1 MNVFSRITLR
11 NLRKNR
17 TRTLVTIIG
26 IMLSTAMFSAVTF
39 TISSLQHFLVSYEVY
54 RNGSWHA
61 AGHGVSEETLGELRE
76 SDEIDEMVTLKLL
89 GFAEL
94 EHVQN
99 EYMPYLC
106 VQEMSEGFVDMMPV
120 RLIQGRMPEN
130 SSELILPEHLRTR
143 GGISYEEGEHITL
156 SLGDRISEGLVLDNR
171 RYYLSDAAEETLENF
186 RTKEYTVVGFYERP
200 NFEDYS
206 APGYTALTSKDSTE
220 SQDGNARFEVYMT
233 LNDVG
238 DTSYYM
244 NRQELI
250 DEWELNYGLLRTT
263 GDSGE
268 DSYNRVM
275 YSLGAILIGIILFG
289 SISLIHNAFS
299 ISLNE
304 RTKQFGILT
313 SVGATGRQLVK
324 SVLAEGTF
332 LAVVG
337 IPLGVLAGLI
347 GMGITFHYLG
357 GAFAGIVLGGADIPL
372 RLHPSVP
379 ALLIAAAISLFTIFV
394 SAYLPARRAARRPV
408 IEAIRQNN
416 DVKIEPRKLRTS
428 RLAGKLFGFEGTV
441 AAKNYKRNRRKYR
454 ATVFSL
460 FISVVLFISASSF
473 GAYLEKSMGY
483 IYEAAA
489 YDIEMVYH
497 PDGNDGVGTG
507 GVEQALRSTEGV
519 ETMSYYTG
527 FDYADVGVGRNDLTE
542 DYLTRELL
550 EEEGQMTIP
559 DEVLCSMHLVFVEDA
574 QFKEYLGRLGL
585 DEAEYFKTEQV
596 KAVAVDSLKRYD
608 AAREK
613 YIVSRAFAHTKDI
626 SLTWHPQRTLRN
638 MGYED
643 RGRSLSDSGE
653 YQYWYAL
660 TATQEDAGS
669 GETENL
675 TNLSL
680 EEATAS
686 VPIVCGAVVDE
697 GPELA
702 MSSMEEIVLYMPYSR
717 LEELLGFYIEEY
729 EEAQKNPEAGTKT
742 DADMYLYY
750 GLPLLPVDEYLTQRY
765 AVVSSD
771 HARTAEKLRAWIQSE
786 NISGFVTD
794 FAEQQEENKT
804 ILLVVRV
811 FSYGFIILI
820 SLIAATNV
828 FNTISTN
835 VSLRRRELAMLK
847 SVGMTPGGFN
857 KMMVYECLLYGMKGL
872 LYGLPVSVGVTWL
885 IYRAIQKGL
894 NMQFFIPWYSVVIAI
909 ASVFIVV
916 SASMIYA
923 VNKLKNKNTID
934 ELKNEN
940 L

>member
-39 TISSLQHFLVSYEVY
+39 TISSLQHFLVAYEVY

-94 EHVQN
+94 EHVRN
-99 EYMPYLC
+99 EYKPYLC
-106 VQEMSEGFVDMMPV
+106 VQEMSEGFADMMPV
-120 RLIQGRMPEN
+120 HLTQGRMPEN
-130 SSELILPEHLRTR
+130 ASELILPEHLRTG
-143 GGISYEEGEHITL
+143 GGISYEEGQHITL
-156 SLGDRISEGLVLDNR
+156 SLGDRVSEGFVLDNR
-171 RYYLSDAAEETLENF
+171 RYYLPDTDEEALENF

-200 NFEDYS
+200 GFEDYS

-220 SQDGNARFEVYMT
+220 SRDGNARFEVYMT
-233 LNDVG
+233 LNDAG
-238 DTSYYM
+238 DASYYM

-332 LAVVG
+332 LAAVG

-347 GMGITFHYLG
+347 GMGITFRYLG
-357 GAFAGIVLGGADIPL
+357 AAFAGIVVGGADIPL

-379 ALLIAAAISLFTIFV
+379 ALLIAAAISLFTIFI
-394 SAYLPARRAARRPV
+394 SAYLPARRAARKPV

-416 DVKIEPRKLRTS
+416 DVKIEARKLKTS
-428 RLAGKLFGFEGTV
+428 RLVGKLFGFEGTV
-441 AAKNYKRNRRKYR
+441 ATKNYKRNRRKYR

-483 IYEAAA
+483 IYGTDA
-489 YDIEMVYH
+489 YDIELVYH
-497 PDGNDGVGTG
+497 PDGNDGIGIG
-507 GVEQALRSTEGV
+507 GVEQAVRSTEGV
-519 ETMSYYTG
+519 EAVSYYAG
-527 FDYADVGVGRNDLTE
+527 FDYADVGAGRNDLTE
-542 DYLTRELL
+542 DYLTHELQ
-550 EEEGQMTIP
+550 EEKGQMTIP
-559 DEVLCSMHLVFVEDA
+559 GEVLCPMHLVFVEDA

-585 DEAEYFKTEQV
+585 DEAEYFGSEQV

-608 AAREK
+608 AAGEK

-626 SLTWHPQRTLRN
+626 RLTWHPQRTLRN

-653 YQYWYAL
+653 
-660 TATQEDAGS
+660 
-669 GETENL
+669 
-675 TNLSL
+675 
-680 EEATAS
+680 
-686 VPIVCGAVVDE
+686 
-697 GPELA
+697 
-702 MSSMEEIVLYMPYSR
+702 
-717 LEELLGFYIEEY
+717 
-729 EEAQKNPEAGTKT
+729 
-742 DADMYLYY
+742 
-750 GLPLLPVDEYLTQRY
+750 
-765 AVVSSD
+765 
-771 HARTAEKLRAWIQSE
+771 
-786 NISGFVTD
+786 
-794 FAEQQEENKT
+794 
-804 ILLVVRV
+804 
-811 FSYGFIILI
+811 
-820 SLIAATNV
+820 
-828 FNTISTN
+828 
-835 VSLRRRELAMLK
+835 
-847 SVGMTPGGFN
+847 
-857 KMMVYECLLYGMKGL
+857 
-872 LYGLPVSVGVTWL
+872 
-885 IYRAIQKGL
+885 
-894 NMQFFIPWYSVVIAI
+894 
-909 ASVFIVV
+909 
-916 SASMIYA
+916 
-923 VNKLKNKNTID
+923 
-934 ELKNEN
+934 
-940 L
+940 